1 MKKLIGI
8 AAAAAVGLGT
18 LGLATSANAH
28 PVRVIV
34 APYYEYGYTWRV
46 RPKVFQPARYVA
58 CYKKA
63 LPSRSYGASFLFA
76 VDACYIGNPW

>member
-18 LGLATSANAH
+18 LGLATSANAQ
-28 PVRVIV
+28 PVRVVV
-34 APYYEYGYTWRV
+34 APYYYQYTWPI

-63 LPSRSYGASFLFA
+63 LPQRSYGAAFLFA
-76 VDACYIGNPW
+76 VDACYLGNPW